1 MADATA
7 SNGAPGADAEPQL
20 TAAGIG
26 SLSAQELVTELAKRG
41 APTSGN
47 DGELRGRLMKLA
59 GLSAAAPGGSRRS
72 TRNRK
77 RRQQRKATRAAEAAE
92 AKAVQETPSAPAADA
107 SGDDDPVEVVYRS
120 SIRASDLAGSEFAE
134 LAEVVGKFASAE
146 ELTGGEAPEAEA
158 SGTEETRAG
167 QTAAGG
173 SADEPDT
180 DDEDDEWE
188 LDELGNPLQG
198 DGVSNRQRRRLTR
211 LSVAELKSRAAHP
224 EVVELHDTAAA
235 DPTLLVHAKAYRH
248 SVPVP
253 ALWRQ
258 KRKYLMGRR
267 ALEKT
272 TFELPKFIKDTG
284 IADVRDRALEEDAQ
298 KSLKQKMR
306 DKVRPKLGRVAVDY
320 EVLHDAF
327 FRHQTKPRLSA
338 HGEVYYEGKDSE
350 KDHSHFRPGVISA
363 RLREALALP
372 AGHPPPW
379 LVQMQRYGPPPSYPQ
394 LKIAGLNAPIPEG
407 ASWGFQ
413 PGQWGMVPVD
423 MAGKPLY
430 GDPFAAP
437 EEAEAA
443 AIADAS
449 LLIGAPSVPRRWG
462 EVDSDAEDDMGGP
475 GHGGDDDD
483 DDDGEGEGGG
493 RRAADDGVLHA
504 DEQDEVP
511 DEAELAAAAA
521 AAAGGGPTDQ
531 AAGGTESTIPGA
543 ETPSSLDLRKAAA
556 PAPAAPA
563 RPLFQVL
570 SQVDAADDAGVMSGA
585 ARKYVLPAEGD
596 PAAASAASAAA
607 VALLSKAEARA
618 PKRARGPGTTV
629 SLDLAKFDG
638 LTPEEVERMLLQS
651 REHEED
657 ERRRAE
663 IDEMLAQHQRST
675 AAKRRKREKKD
686 NDFF

>member
-1 MADATA
+1 
-7 SNGAPGADAEPQL
+7 
-20 TAAGIG
+20 
-26 SLSAQELVTELAKRG
+26 
-41 APTSGN
+41 
-47 DGELRGRLMKLA
+47 MKLA
-59 GLSAAAPGGSRRS
+59 GLSAAAPSGSRKS

-92 AKAVQETPSAPAADA
+92 AQTAQDAPTPPAADA
-107 SGDDDPVEVVYRS
+107 TEDADAVEVVYRS
-120 SIRASDLAGSEFAE
+120 SIRAADLAGSEFAE

-146 ELTGGEAPEAEA
+146 ELTGGQVPEADA
-158 SGTEETRAG
+158 SGTEDTTAG
-167 QTAAGG
+167 KPAGG
-173 SADEPDT
+173 PTAGGPDT
-180 DDEDDEWE
+180 DEDEDEWE
-188 LDELGNPLQG
+188 LDELGNPVQD

-235 DPTLLVHAKAYRH
+235 DPTLLVHAKACRH

-338 HGEVYYEGKDSE
+338 HGDIYYEGKDGE
-350 KDHSHFRPGVISA
+350 KDHSHLRPGVISA

-413 PGQWGMVPVD
+413 PGQWGMVPVN
-423 MAGKPLY
+423 MSGKPLY

-449 LLIGAPSVPRRWG
+449 LLIGAPTVPRRWG
-462 EVDSDAEDDMGGP
+462 EVDSDAEDDVAGD
-475 GHGGDDDD
+475 DDDD
-483 DDDGEGEGGG
+483 DDDGEG
-493 RRAADDGVLHA
+493 RHHAADDGVLRA

-511 DEAELAAAAA
+511 DEAELAAATA
-521 AAAGGGPTDQ
+521 AAAGG
-531 AAGGTESTIPGA
+531 AAGGAAAAPGGTESTIPGA
-543 ETPSSLDLRKAAA
+543 ETPSSLDLRKANA
-556 PAPAAPA
+556 PAAAAPA

-570 SQVDAADDAGVMSGA
+570 SQVEAADDAGIMSGA
-585 ARKYVLPAEGD
+585 ARKYVLPTDGD
-596 PAAASAASAAA
+596 AASTSTASAAA
-607 VALLSKAEARA
+607 TSLLSKADARA

-663 IDEMLAQHQRST
+663 IDDLLAQHQRST
-675 AAKRRKREKKD
+675 AAKRRKRDKKD